1 MKVLIVY
8 DSVSPARLTEKVAK
22 TIEEILKEKGIKTEN
37 FFVANVD
44 LADVQDSDCLLV
56 GSPVMK
62 FRATGRIRKFLER
75 LSDSTLNVKL
85 VAAFDTRLQT
95 KFSGSAVKGIESK
108 LNDFGFKLIVAPLIA
123 YVEGS
128 LLKNDW
134 TLKAGEIEKTKRWA
148 EELTKALSKQSV
160 QVEE

>member
-22 TIEEILKEKGIKTEN
+22 TIEEILKEKGIKTDN

-44 LADVQDSDCLLV
+44 MADVQDSDCLLV

-62 FRATGRIRKFLER
+62 FRATGRIRKFLKNLPDSR
-75 LSDSTLNVKL
+75 LNIKL
-85 VAAFDTRLQT
+85 AAAFDTRLQT
-95 KFSGSAVKGIESK
+95 KVSGSAVKGIESK
-108 LNDFGFKLIVAPLIA
+108 LKGLGFKLIVAPLMA

-128 LLKNDW
+128 LLKNKW
-134 TLKAGEIEKTKRWA
+134 TLKAGEIEKTKRWT
-148 EELTKALSKQSV
+148 EELTKALPKQSA

>member
-44 LADVQDSDCLLV
+44 LADVQDYDCLLV

-75 LSDSTLNVKL
+75 LPDSRLSVKL
-85 VAAFDTRLQT
+85 AAAFDTRLQT
-95 KFSGSAVKGIESK
+95 KVSGSAVKGIESK
-108 LNDFGFKLIVAPLIA
+108 LKGLGFKLIVAPLMA

-128 LLKNDW
+128 LLKNKW

-148 EELTKALSKQSV
+148 EELTKALAKQSA

>member
-22 TIEEILKEKGIKTEN
+22 TIEETLKEKRIETEN
-37 FFVANVD
+37 LFVANID
-44 LADVQDSDCLLV
+44 LANVQNADCLLI

-75 LSDSTLNVKL
+75 LSNSRLNMKL
-85 VAAFDTRLQT
+85 AAAFDTRLQT
-95 KFSGSAVKGIESK
+95 KVSGSAVKGIEIK
-108 LNDFGFKLIVAPLIA
+108 LKELGLKLAVSPLIT

-128 LLKNDW
+128 LRKNDW
-134 TLKAGEIEKTKRWA
+134 TLKGGELEKAKRWT
-148 EELTKALSKQSV
+148 EELTKALSKQSA
-160 QVEE
+160 QMEQ

>member
-22 TIEEILKEKGIKTEN
+22 TIEEILKEKGIETEN
-37 FFVANVD
+37 LFVANVD
-44 LADVQDSDCLLV
+44 LADALDSDCLLV

-75 LSDSTLNVKL
+75 LSDSRFNMKL
-85 VAAFDTRLQT
+85 AAAFDTRLQT
-95 KFSGSAVKGIESK
+95 KLSGSAVKGIEIK
-108 LNDFGFKLIVAPLIA
+108 LKELGLELVVSPLIT

-128 LLKNDW
+128 LRKNAW
-134 TLKAGEIEKTKRWA
+134 TLKGGELEKAKRWT
-148 EELTKALSKQSV
+148 EELTKALSKQSA
-160 QVEE
+160 QMEQ